1 MELKLNNDTLRI
13 LCNAILLQAIKD
25 INMTC
30 RGSQSTETMKRY
42 RDDAREFLLSEY
54 ADDIAEAAGLSVSG
68 KEIYA
73 MAKYYRPYIK

>member
-30 RGSQSTETMKRY
+30 RGSHTTEWAEANKA
-42 RDDAREFLLSEY
+42 DAKAFLLSEY

-68 KEIYA
+68 REIYA
-73 MAKYYRPYIK
+73 MARYYKPYIK